1 MSKRKFS
8 DTDVCDFYKYA
19 ASEKISILQACR
31 EHGLSFNDYNIVRT
45 WGRKLGLKCLTPAE
59 ITGHSA
65 RDSQLYLLIVHGAKT
80 GIYVGSSTDPNLRFK
95 QHVTKARKNG
105 ETGVNKRD
113 RFMFEAMKNRE
124 DCFTLKVFPKKYQG
138 SRIAPFETA
147 LIAKIKKSCPHLVL
161 LNGLVGAPM
170 GGYGVKLSDKE
181 EQAII
186 NDYRGGRITT
196 EALAENYGVTRSTVN
211 RILQRAAATKTRA
224 EMRVRYDETVRQKI
238 VEDIKAGATDNQIT
252 EKYGMSKAT
261 VFKLK
266 KESGLTKFKV
276 ERITDVKVGD
286 TTFPTLNAACE
297 HYAADYKTAR
307 RRIKKLRW
315 SVEQALEIEPRIK
328 PYTKKLN
335 AVTAFGVEYKSM
347 THASRAFGANPK
359 LVARRVRIMGW
370 SIEQALTTKV
380 GDGQSCGWN
389 PPPETQKRL
398 DQVKKL
404 GYRSLAEAARAYGIN
419 ANAVSRRLAA
429 GMSVKDALETP
440 LMNSLAVRWGKPL
453 NEIFSTYTYVIHG
466 VTYNSYA
473 EIGAAYGLSVSGV
486 FGRINKNKGKPL
498 NEIFLKGDN
507 NE

>member
-1 MSKRKFS
+1 MQKRKFS

-31 EHGLSFNDYNIVRT
+31 EHGLSYNDYSIVRN
-45 WGRKLGLKCLTPAE
+45 WGKKLGLKCLTPAE
-59 ITGHSA
+59 MTGHSE

-95 QHVTKARKNG
+95 QHVTKARNNG
-105 ETGVNKRD
+105 ATGVNKRD

-124 DCFTLKVFPKKYQG
+124 DCFTFKVFPKKYLG

-147 LIAKIKKSCPHLVL
+147 LIAKIKKSFPHLVL
-161 LNGLVGAPM
+161 LNGLVGAPI

-186 NDYRGGRITT
+186 NDYMGSRITT
-196 EALAENYGVTRSTVN
+196 EVLAENYGVKRSTIN
-211 RILQRAAATKTRA
+211 RILQRAGATKPRA
-224 EMRVRYDETVRQKI
+224 EMIVRYDETVRQKI

-252 EKYGMSKAT
+252 EKYGVSKST
-261 VFKLK
+261 VFKFK

-276 ERITDVKVGD
+276 TRITDVKVGD
-286 TTFPTLNAACE
+286 TIFSTLNDACD
-297 HYAADYKTAR
+297 YFGTVDYKTAH
-307 RRIKKLRW
+307 RRIKVLKW
-315 SVEQALEIEPRIK
+315 TAEQALEIEPRIK
-328 PYTKKLN
+328 PYNKPLK

-347 THASRAFGANPK
+347 THASRAFGMNPQII
-359 LVARRVRIMGW
+359 AQRVRNGW

-389 PPPETQKRL
+389 PPPETQNRL
-398 DQVKKL
+398 KQVNEL
-404 GYRSLAEAARAYGIN
+404 GYRSLAEAARAYGIT

-440 LMNSLAVRWGKPL
+440 LMNGGAVRW
-453 NEIFSTYTYVIHG
+453 
-466 VTYNSYA
+466 
-473 EIGAAYGLSVSGV
+473 
-486 FGRINKNKGKPL
+486 GKPL